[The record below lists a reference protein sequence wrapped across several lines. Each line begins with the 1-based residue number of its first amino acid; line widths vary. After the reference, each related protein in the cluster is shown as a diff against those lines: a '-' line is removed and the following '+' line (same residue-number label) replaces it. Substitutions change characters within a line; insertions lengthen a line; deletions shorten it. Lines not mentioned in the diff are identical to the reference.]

1 MLLPLLH
8 WTRALTPRSSLLQ
21 LVAASWSQSTVHQ
34 LLQMRCTTWH
44 RWGLCT
50 LVLIAFALNLRLLDR
65 YPLREDEAIYSI
77 WALHFWQHDPLL
89 LTVWPDKP
97 PLFYWTLAPL
107 LQLFGATG
115 AGARWLNIALSILT
129 PLVVGASARQLCD
142 AKAGLVAA
150 MVMAL
155 NPFALSFAATV
166 YTDPLLVFCGQLAL
180 YCALSGWS
188 LGAGLWL
195 SAAMMTKQQGV
206 LYLPL
211 VVGSLLLYSNQT
223 EKPSFS
229 LDVAKPIAP
238 AQVSRTAIK
247 NSVFGSAR
255 SIIQRRNRSGERARW
270 QTFLHF
276 ALGMGIV
283 IAPILYWDSLRWQ
296 VAPSPWDLGVRNYGA
311 VTLLPPAQWLVRWA
325 AWWPL
330 LWHLVASNAL
340 WIMGALLGLGACW
353 PVRSTTDRSTNFIP
367 ILLLLWSMGFC
378 LLHLVSSVQVWDRY
392 LLPLA
397 PMVALMAA
405 WAWRYRPQPYHYRQ
419 WQGIS
424 ALVLLLLVPP
434 ALKAANGGFPLGG
447 DHGDYAG
454 LVEATKWLRA
464 YAPTNVILYHQQL
477 GWQEQFYFY
486 TEQTTKRYELRW
498 FPNPVYLADNA
509 AKSPYKRRFLIQPQW
524 SAMRN
529 FSLHMTTRNLRLIE
543 RQRWGMM
550 VLYEIS
556 EGPQS
561 PCAWCLCQ
569 LQTLWPSLIWPAT
582 PGEASRP

>member
-1 MLLPLLH
+1 
-8 WTRALTPRSSLLQ
+8 
-21 LVAASWSQSTVHQ
+21 
-34 LLQMRCTTWH
+34 
-44 RWGLCT
+44 
-50 LVLIAFALNLRLLDR
+50 
-65 YPLREDEAIYSI
+65 
-77 WALHFWQHDPLL
+77 
-89 LTVWPDKP
+89 
-97 PLFYWTLAPL
+97 
-107 LQLFGATG
+107 
-115 AGARWLNIALSILT
+115 
-129 PLVVGASARQLCD
+129 
-142 AKAGLVAA
+142 
-150 MVMAL
+150 
-155 NPFALSFAATV
+155 
-166 YTDPLLVFCGQLAL
+166 
-180 YCALSGWS
+180 
-188 LGAGLWL
+188 
-195 SAAMMTKQQGV
+195 
-206 LYLPL
+206 
-211 VVGSLLLYSNQT
+211 
-223 EKPSFS
+223 
-229 LDVAKPIAP
+229 
-238 AQVSRTAIK
+238 
-247 NSVFGSAR
+247 
-255 SIIQRRNRSGERARW
+255 
-270 QTFLHF
+270 
-276 ALGMGIV
+276 MGIV

-296 VAPSPWDLGVRNYGA
+296 VAPSPWDLGVRNYEA
-311 VTLLPPAQWLVRWA
+311 VTLLPPTQWLVRWA

-582 PGEASRP
+582 AGEASRP